1 MESAEITLKNLSSQP
16 RARLPRA
23 TFEIWRTS
31 VLNQLT
37 FIDANRSAEHHIARQ
52 VSGAQA
58 FLKEQCAKTVRAA
71 GDEVEIDAGRFY
83 WFLCRLLARQ
93 ERMKVK
99 LSDGDPFTEQL
110 DPVLR
115 GRIKGGFDL
124 LVGDEMPA
132 FWKLRDELAE
142 RVRVGRK
149 KAKS

>member
-1 MESAEITLKNLSSQP
+1 
-16 RARLPRA
+16 
-23 TFEIWRTS
+23 
-31 VLNQLT
+31 
-37 FIDANRSAEHHIARQ
+37 
-52 VSGAQA
+52 
-58 FLKEQCAKTVRAA
+58 
-71 GDEVEIDAGRFY
+71 
-83 WFLCRLLARQ
+83 
-93 ERMKVK
+93 MKVK